1 MKDEALKQKFING
14 NRKAFTVVY
23 DRYCDAMY
31 NVCLRYTRNTDEA
44 CDILQD
50 AFIKIHQKCDSFN
63 PEYELGGWIKRIVI
77 NTAINHIRQNSK
89 IDLVE
94 DFGTFEGTES
104 ELENFEVAKTQDL
117 KSELIAI
124 LDMLPVGYKTVFNLF
139 VFENLTHQEISNYL
153 NVSEN
158 TSKSQLHK
166 AKKMISKILIE
177 KNLIKK

>member
-1 MKDEALKQKFING
+1 
-14 NRKAFTVVY
+14 
-23 DRYCDAMY
+23 MY

-44 CDILQD
+44 GDILQD

-77 NTAINHIRQNSK
+77 NTAINHIRQSSK

-94 DFGTFEGTES
+94 DFGTFENTES
-104 ELENFEVAKTQDL
+104 DLENFEITETKNL
-117 KSELIAI
+117 KSELLNI
-124 LDMLPVGYKTVFNLF
+124 LDSIPTGYKTVFNLF
-139 VFENLTHQEISNYL
+139 VFENLTHQEIANYL